1 MKPILITCYVNP
13 DLDGYAGVVAYAEL
27 LAKRGPEVTA
37 GIIGK
42 LHDETNYVIDRF
54 KLTRAKSIA
63 NDSEFEK
70 VILVDASDTNGL
82 ENKID
87 PAKVIEII
95 DHRKVHE
102 ADKFPGAKIQ
112 IEPVGAA
119 ATLIAEK
126 FKEINSD
133 ISPESAILLYSA
145 IISNTLNFRGSVT
158 TGRDREAANWLRRSL
173 TIPGNYWLELF
184 SAKSD
189 LSGKKLTERIN
200 GDLAWFII
208 GGQKIGIAQ
217 LEIIG
222 ADELVGSREKEI
234 ISILKDIET
243 DYGLDF
249 IFLNIIEL
257 KEEKNYFL
265 TDNGQIKMI
274 LEKILK
280 IRFRN
285 NIAERNGLIM
295 RKQIVPLIKEE
306 LEKNQTNI
314 QTR

>member
-13 DLDGYAGVVAYAEL
+13 DLDGYAGVVAYTEL
-27 LAKRGPEVTA
+27 LTKEGREVTA

-54 KLTRAKSIA
+54 RLTRAEIIPD
-63 NDSEFEK
+63 DSKFEK

-102 ADKFPGAKIQ
+102 ANKFPGAKIQ

-126 FKEINSD
+126 FKETNSD
-133 ISPESAILLYSA
+133 ISPESAVLLYSA
-145 IISNTLNFRGSVT
+145 IISNTLNFRGSIT
-158 TGRDREAANWLRRSL
+158 TDRDREAANWLRRSL
-173 TIPGNYWLELF
+173 TISDNYWLELF

-189 LSGKKLTERIN
+189 LSGEKLAERIN
-200 GDLAWFII
+200 GDLAWFTI
-208 GGQKIGIAQ
+208 GGRKIGIAQ

-222 ADELVGSREKEI
+222 ANELVGSRGKEI
-234 ISILKDIET
+234 ISILKEIET
-243 DYGLDF
+243 DYGLDL
-249 IFLNIIEL
+249 IFLNVIEL

-285 NIAERNGLIM
+285 NIAERGGLIM

-314 QTR
+314 QNR